1 MGPGQAMKSG
11 LICWDSAVLIYWIK
25 KDQNRIKNIRP
36 VVECVKSG
44 QYNLIAS
51 SLTYVE
57 ILETAMPDGAID
69 AVENFMENRD
79 MLKVMAVDVRIA
91 KKAQAIR
98 NISLKNGRKIST
110 PDAVHL
116 ATAIVSQADFF
127 HTFDK
132 RLLSLN
138 GAGEAEGVAITACHI
153 PGTTYS
159 VFDS

>member
-1 MGPGQAMKSG
+1 MKNN
-11 LICWDSAVLIYWIK
+11 LICWDSSVLIEWIK
-25 KDQNRIKNIRP
+25 EDNPNRMQKIES
-36 VVECVKSG
+36 VVTQIDNGHYRLAVSTV
-44 QYNLIAS
+44 I
-51 SLTYVE
+51 YVE
-57 ILETAMPDGAID
+57 VLEATMPSGAI
-69 AVENFMENRD
+69 AKFKQFMKD
-79 MLKVMAVDVRIA
+79 MAKSEVMAVDIRIA